1 MEVSINYLAVLLAA
15 ASTMIVGATWYA
27 PKVFGN
33 TWAKLAKVDL
43 NANIP
48 ASKMAMTYGLVF
60 LASLLTA
67 FVLAHFTFL
76 SYEFY
81 KSDFT
86 FLQTALITSVW
97 AWLAFTAARILTHD
111 LFEGRR
117 KKLTL
122 LNAAHELLTFVVMG
136 LIIGL
141 FGV

>member
-15 ASTMIVGATWYA
+15 LSTMVVGATWYA

-33 TWAKLAKVDL
+33 TWASLAKVNL
-43 NANIP
+43 NAKIP

-60 LASLLTA
+60 LASLLSA
-67 FVLAHFTFL
+67 YVLAHFTFL

-81 KSDFT
+81 KGDYT
-86 FLQTALITSVW
+86 FLQTALITSIW

-117 KKLTL
+117 KKLTV
-122 LNAAHELLTFVVMG
+122 LNAAHELLTFLVMA
-136 LIIGL
+136 LVIGL
-141 FGV
+141 FGI